1 MKNKKG
7 FTLIELLAVIIILA
21 VIALI
26 ATPIVLNVV
35 ENARISANKDSVYGL
50 LDSAKLYYAE
60 SLLDENKT
68 LSGNILD
75 KINITGRK
83 PDSGFIYINEVGEVN
98 ISVMYD
104 KICYMKDYEET
115 DLRVKKVSKSSECNI
130 ESTIVI
136 KVLSEKVSD
145 KVKIEIT
152 YGDLSV
158 KQYKI
163 GNGSWNNY
171 EGEFEVTSY
180 DYVENNNLVD
190 GKAIIYAK
198 GIDELG
204 NESTKEKE
212 ITLLDIDIP
221 DKPIIKLSNGY
232 PLLTATKIENGDI
245 TTITYDSRSDIKNY
259 YKIDD
264 GEWIEYKEGINITG
278 SEIYAK
284 SVKET
289 GLEVITSEK
298 INDSEI
304 TDAIT
309 KEAYDGDLSTA
320 VSGGGNFGFHYMY
333 IDGSIW
339 NKRVR
344 IITSSW
350 TDSYC
355 YGHIVI
361 YDSGNNVLLEE
372 TNTTGYNNRIIT
384 IPINS
389 YKLGYVGQVNHGLY
403 EIQLVD
409 EIPPV
414 VNASVFDNKAS
425 IVLTDNTGL
434 SAYSITQT
442 NTEPTEWIEIEST
455 KIKNIILDNLNLG
468 TYYVWAKDLD
478 DNISRVSF
486 IVKLNNKCIN
496 DCETNFDYT
505 GTEQTYTALK
515 SGYYR
520 LETWG
525 AQGGDAVPYDS
536 SYKIF
541 IGGYGGYSK
550 GEVYLNKGDVLYINV
565 GEHGKTIQGNDNS
578 TISASYNGGGLA
590 SRTDGYGTYSD
601 SRGNGGGATHISK
614 ISGLLSTLYNKQ
626 EFILIVSGA
635 GGGAINYNNSNYYT
649 AEATGGSA
657 GGYIGSNSTDLVR
670 LESGHSLNVSSQAG
684 KGGAQTGLN
693 NMFGLGL
700 SPTTIAS
707 SGGGSGYYGGT
718 AGYYGGGGG
727 SSYIGNALLG
737 NKVMYCYNCI
747 ESNDEKTKTV
757 STTNVSSSPVSN
769 YAKMGN
775 GYAKITYLGY

>member
-1 MKNKKG
+1 MNKNKG

-26 ATPIVLNVV
+26 ATPIVLNVI

-75 KINITGRK
+75 KINIRGRK

-152 YGDLSV
+152 YGDLSI

-163 GNGSWNNY
+163 GNGPWNNY
-171 EGEFEVTSY
+171 EGEFEITSY

-190 GKAIIYAK
+190 GKAIVYAK

-221 DKPIIKLSNGY
+221 NKPIIKLSNGY

-264 GEWIEYKEGINITG
+264 GEWIEYREGINITG

-284 SVKET
+284 SVKES

-309 KEAYDGDLSTA
+309 KESYDGDDKTFTL
-320 VSGGGNFGFHYMY
+320 GGGWDYHHYMY
-333 IDGSIW
+333 IDESAW
-339 NKRVR
+339 NKKIKVTTGTWSGVYIYGR
-344 IITSSW
+344 I
-350 TDSYC
+350 
-355 YGHIVI
+355 GI
-361 YDSGNNVLLEE
+361 YDKSNNLIYKTEE
-372 TNTTGYNNRIIT
+372 KVTFTEAIT

-389 YKLGYVGQVNHGLY
+389 YKLDYNGQENNGLY
-403 EIQLVD
+403 EIHLVD

-414 VNASVFDNKAS
+414 VNASVSNNKVS
-425 IVLTDNTGL
+425 IILTDNTGV

-442 NTEPTEWIEIEST
+442 NTEPTEWTKIEST

-468 TYYVWAKDLD
+468 TYYVWGKDLD
-478 DNISRVSF
+478 GNISRVSF

-505 GTEQTYTALK
+505 GTEQIYTVLK
-515 SGYYR
+515 SGYYK

-536 SYKIF
+536 SYKTF

-550 GEVYLNKGDVLYINV
+550 GEVYLNKDDSLYINV

-590 SRTDGYGTYSD
+590 SRTDGHGTYSD
-601 SRGNGGGATHISK
+601 SLGNGGGATHIAK

-635 GGGAINYNNSNYYT
+635 GGGAIHYNNSNYYT

-657 GGYIGSNSTDLVR
+657 GGYIGSDSTDLGR
-670 LESGHSLNVSSQAG
+670 LESGNQVNVSSQSG
-684 KGGAQTGLN
+684 KGGAQIGLN
-693 NMFGLGL
+693 SMFGLGL
-700 SPTTIAS
+700 TPTTIAS
-707 SGGGSGYYGGT
+707 AGGGSGYYGGT

-737 NKVMYCYNCI
+737 NKVMYCYNCT
-747 ESNDEKTKTV
+747 ESTDIAAKTI

>member
-1 MKNKKG
+1 MKNKG

-26 ATPIVLNVV
+26 ATPIVLNVID
-35 ENARISANKDSVYGL
+35 NARISANKDSVYGL

-68 LSGNILD
+68 LNGNILD
-75 KINITGRK
+75 KITITGRK

-221 DKPIIKLSNGY
+221 NKPIIKLSNGY

-264 GEWIEYKEGINITG
+264 GEWIEYREGINITG

-284 SVKET
+284 SVKES
-289 GLEVITSEK
+289 GLEVITSKK
-298 INDSEI
+298 ISESEI

-309 KEAYDGDLSTA
+309 KEAYDGDDKTFTL
-320 VSGGGNFGFHYMY
+320 GGGWDYHHYMY
-333 IDGSIW
+333 IDESAW
-339 NKRVR
+339 NKKIKVTTGTWSGVYIYGR
-344 IITSSW
+344 IR
-350 TDSYC
+350 
-355 YGHIVI
+355 I
-361 YDSGNNVLLEE
+361 YDKSNNLIYKTEE
-372 TNTTGYNNRIIT
+372 KVTFTEAIT

-389 YKLGYVGQVNHGLY
+389 YKLDYNGQENNGLY
-403 EIQLVD
+403 EIHLVD

-414 VNASVFDNKAS
+414 VNASVSNNKVS
-425 IVLTDNTGL
+425 IVLTDNIGV

-442 NTEPTEWIEIEST
+442 NTEPTEWTEIEST

-468 TYYVWAKDLD
+468 TYYVWGKDLD
-478 DNISRVSF
+478 GNVSRVSF
-486 IVKLNNKCIN
+486 IVKLKNKCIN

-505 GTEQTYTALK
+505 GTEQIYTVLK
-515 SGYYR
+515 SGYYK

-525 AQGGDAVPYDS
+525 AQGGDVVPYDS
-536 SYKIF
+536 SYKTF

-550 GEVYLNKGDVLYINV
+550 GEVYLNKGDALYINV

-590 SRTDGYGTYSD
+590 SRTDGHGTYSD
-601 SRGNGGGATHISK
+601 SLGNGGGATHIAK

-635 GGGAINYNNSNYYT
+635 GGGAIHYNNSNYYN

-657 GGYIGSNSTDLVR
+657 GGYIGSDSTDLGR
-670 LESGHSLNVSSQAG
+670 LESGNQVNVSSQSG

-693 NMFGLGL
+693 SMFGLGL
-700 SPTTIAS
+700 TPTTVAS
-707 SGGGSGYYGGT
+707 AGGGSGYYGGT

-737 NKVMYCYNCI
+737 NKVMYCYNCT
-747 ESNDEKTKTV
+747 ESTDIATKTI

>member
-1 MKNKKG
+1 MNKNKG

-26 ATPIVLNVV
+26 ATPIVLNVID
-35 ENARISANKDSVYGL
+35 NARISANKDSVYGL

-68 LSGNILD
+68 LNGNILD
-75 KINITGRK
+75 KITITGRK

-104 KICYMKDYEET
+104 KICYIKDYEET

-221 DKPIIKLSNGY
+221 NKPIIKLSNGY

-264 GEWIEYKEGINITG
+264 GEWIEYREGINITG

-284 SVKET
+284 SVKES
-289 GLEVITSEK
+289 GLEVITSKK
-298 INDSEI
+298 ISESEI

-309 KEAYDGDLSTA
+309 KEAYDGDDKTFTL
-320 VSGGGNFGFHYMY
+320 GGGWDYHHYMY
-333 IDGSIW
+333 IDESAW
-339 NKRVR
+339 NKKIKVTTGTWSGVYIYGR
-344 IITSSW
+344 IR
-350 TDSYC
+350 
-355 YGHIVI
+355 I
-361 YDSGNNVLLEE
+361 YDKSNNLIYKTEE
-372 TNTTGYNNRIIT
+372 KVTFTEAIT

-389 YKLGYVGQVNHGLY
+389 YKLDYNGQENNGLY
-403 EIQLVD
+403 EIHLVD

-414 VNASVFDNKAS
+414 VNASVSNNKVS
-425 IVLTDNTGL
+425 IVLTDNIGV

-442 NTEPTEWIEIEST
+442 NTEPTEWTEIEST

-468 TYYVWAKDLD
+468 TYYVWGKDLD
-478 DNISRVSF
+478 GNVSRVSF
-486 IVKLNNKCIN
+486 IVKLKNKCIN

-505 GTEQTYTALK
+505 GTEQIYTVLK
-515 SGYYR
+515 SGYYK

-525 AQGGDAVPYDS
+525 AQGGDVVPYDS
-536 SYKIF
+536 SYKTF

-550 GEVYLNKGDVLYINV
+550 GEVYLNKGDALYINV

-590 SRTDGYGTYSD
+590 SRTDGHGTYSD
-601 SRGNGGGATHISK
+601 SLGNGGGATHIAK

-635 GGGAINYNNSNYYT
+635 GGGAIHYNNSNYYT

-657 GGYIGSNSTDLVR
+657 GGYIGSDSTDLGR
-670 LESGHSLNVSSQAG
+670 LESGNQVNVSSQSG

-693 NMFGLGL
+693 SMFGLGL
-700 SPTTIAS
+700 TPTTVAS
-707 SGGGSGYYGGT
+707 AGGGSGYYGGT

-737 NKVMYCYNCI
+737 NKVMYCYNCT
-747 ESNDEKTKTV
+747 ESTDIATKTI